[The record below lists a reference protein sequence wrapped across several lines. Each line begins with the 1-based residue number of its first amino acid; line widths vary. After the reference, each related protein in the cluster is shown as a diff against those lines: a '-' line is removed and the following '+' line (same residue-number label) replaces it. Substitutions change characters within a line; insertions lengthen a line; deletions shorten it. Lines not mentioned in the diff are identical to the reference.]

1 MKSIRKPLSL
11 LIAALLLGAAAAG
24 ATACSKTD
32 PNPPAVT
39 GADATTAATDAE
51 APPVTEPVTDAVT
64 APAGEEDTDAVT
76 TPETEE
82 ETQPEPEPAGFTVT
96 VDGNTAHVVTP
107 TGLSYDLTGY
117 DSIDVSTAAVT
128 YTQNLVVTLTSD
140 VIAESDNRFTLNYE
154 STQPLKLWVTYTEG
168 GEEDLFYL
176 EQGEHAFSA
185 VSKSFIRKRALEG
198 MTSLRLSTCTDQ
210 QTTFTLTDLSTEQV
224 DVPSMKTNA
233 TVFLE
238 NPRLKLG
245 ISLNWGGA
253 ISHLEDK
260 SCSVD
265 GLTNLVN
272 NFDEGRLIQQ
282 SYYGTFPF
290 EGGYEADGHYD
301 NRDWKY
307 NPVQGGDQYKNK
319 SRLVDFVISDN
330 EIYVKS
336 QPQDWA
342 LDNQITPS
350 YMENR
355 YILHEDYVEVKNRF
369 TDFSGWEHPYGA
381 QELPAFYTVSYL
393 GDYVCYEGV
402 RPWTGDELSYYH
414 DLGFWGSSNEGEP
427 IANTHYRKSNSETWC
442 AWYNAQDDFGMG
454 IYVPNI
460 DTYLGGRLLYNGT
473 KEANGGPCNYVSAS
487 RTVKLVS
494 FESLEYDYLLATGSV
509 AQIRETFTA
518 HKDFSSNPD
527 LNGDRFGKPQRYPDE
542 VGDMISLDFSNQD
555 TCTVLMGEHDEAE
568 QAMKLVID
576 GNGAD
581 PQLMIDYTL
590 APSTYTAEDY
600 SSIEITYMCPTSNSR
615 ETNFMELFL
624 MTGDIKTATG
634 GKSTGGTI
642 YADGQYHT
650 LTLNLS
656 ELSFWTGDIHAIR
669 LDYFGAAV
677 DGDTIYL
684 KSIILK

>member
-1 MKSIRKPLSL
+1 MKSTRKLT
-11 LIAALLLGAAAAG
+11 ALLLAALML
-24 ATACSKTD
+24 
-32 PNPPAVT
+32 T
-39 GADATTAATDAE
+39 GAVACTGKGDETATTEEQNT
-51 APPVTEPVTDAVT
+51 PPVVTTSEALEETAPETEPETEPV
-64 APAGEEDTDAVT
+64 
-76 TPETEE
+76 
-82 ETQPEPEPAGFTVT
+82 GFTVT
-96 VDGNTAHVVTP
+96 TDGNTAHVVTP

-117 DSIDVSTAAVT
+117 DSIDVATAAVT
-128 YTQNLVVTLTSD
+128 YTQNLVVTLTSEMN
-140 VIAESDNRFTLNYE
+140 ATSCNRFTLRYE

-185 VSKSFIRKRALEG
+185 VSKSFIRKRGLEG
-198 MTSLRLSTCTDQ
+198 MTSFRLSTCTGEPA
-210 QTTFTLTDLSTEQV
+210 TFTLTDVSTEQIE
-224 DVPSMKTNA
+224 VPSVKSNA

-238 NPRLKLG
+238 NQRLKLG
-245 ISLNWGGA
+245 ICLNWGGA

-260 SCSVD
+260 SCPVD

-290 EGGYEADGHYD
+290 AGGYEADGHYD

-319 SRLVDFVISDN
+319 SRLVDFVLSDN

-393 GDYVCYEGV
+393 GDYVCYEGI
-402 RPWTGDELSYYH
+402 RPWTGDELSHYH
-414 DLGFWGSSNEGEP
+414 DLGFWGSSNAGEP
-427 IANTHYRKSNSETWC
+427 VASTHYRKSNSETWC

-473 KEANGGPCNYVSAS
+473 KEASGGPCNYVSAS
-487 RTVKLVS
+487 RTLKLVS
-494 FESLEYDYLLATGSV
+494 YESLEYDYLLATGSV
-509 AQIRETFTA
+509 AQIRETFAA

-527 LNGDRFGKPQRYPDE
+527 LNDDRFGRTERFPDE
-542 VGDMISLDFSNQD
+542 VGDMISLDFSSRD
-555 TCTVLMGEHDEAE
+555 TCTILMGEHDEAE
-568 QAMKLVID
+568 GAMRLVID
-576 GNGAD
+576 GNGSD

-590 APSTYTAEDY
+590 APTAYTAEDY
-600 SSIEITYMCPTSNSR
+600 TAIEITYMCPASNSW
-615 ETNFMELFL
+615 ETNYMELFL
-624 MTGDIKTATG
+624 MTGEVKTATG
-634 GKSTGGTI
+634 GKSTGGTV
-642 YADGQYHT
+642 YADGRYHT

-656 ELSFWTGDIHAIR
+656 ELSFWTGNIHGIR
-669 LDYFGAAV
+669 LDYFGSAA
-677 DGDTIYL
+677 DGDTIYI
-684 KSIILK
+684 KSITLK

>member
-1 MKSIRKPLSL
+1 
-11 LIAALLLGAAAAG
+11 
-24 ATACSKTD
+24 
-32 PNPPAVT
+32 
-39 GADATTAATDAE
+39 
-51 APPVTEPVTDAVT
+51 
-64 APAGEEDTDAVT
+64 
-76 TPETEE
+76 
-82 ETQPEPEPAGFTVT
+82 
-96 VDGNTAHVVTP
+96 
-107 TGLSYDLTGY
+107 LSYDLAGY
-117 DSIDVSTAAVT
+117 DSIDSATGSVT
-128 YTQNLVVTLTSD
+128 FSGELTVTMTDEALNTKF
-140 VIAESDNRFTLNYE
+140 NRFTMDYT
-154 STQPLKLWVTYTEG
+154 SDQPLQIALSVGSTEK
-168 GEEDLFYL
+168 DSYFL
-176 EQGEHAFSA
+176 EAGDDTFSA
-185 VSKSFIRKRALEG
+185 VVPDFLEG
-198 MTSLRLSTCTDQ
+198 RHRRRLSAMTVAACTEET
-210 QTTFTLTDLSTEQV
+210 TTFTLTDISIEQT
-224 DVPSMKTNA
+224 DVPSLAANA

-238 NPRLKLG
+238 TQRLKLG
-245 ISLNWGGA
+245 ISLGWGGA

-260 SCSVD
+260 SCSID

-272 NFDEGRLIQQ
+272 TFDEGRLIQQ

-319 SRLVDFVISDN
+319 SRLIDFVISEN
-330 EIYVKS
+330 EIYVKA

-342 LDNQITPS
+342 LDGQITPS

-369 TDFSGWEHPYGA
+369 TDYSGWEHPYGD

-393 GDYVCYEGV
+393 GDYVCYEGI

-414 DLGFWGSSNEGEP
+414 DLGFWGSSNAGEP
-427 IANTHYRKSNSETWC
+427 IARTHYRKSNTETWC

-460 DTYLGGRLLYNGT
+460 DTYLGGRLLYDGT
-473 KEANGGPCNYVSAS
+473 KEASGGPCNYISAS
-487 RTVKLVS
+487 RAVKLVS

-509 AQIRETFTA
+509 AQIREIFTA
-518 HKDFSSNPD
+518 HKDFSTNPD
-527 LNGDRFGKPQRYPDE
+527 LNDDRFGKTKRFPDE
-542 VGDMISLDFSNQD
+542 VGDMIRLDFSNQD
-555 TCTVLMGEHDEAE
+555 TCTVLMGEHDVVE

-576 GNGAD
+576 GNGSD

-590 APSTYTAEDY
+590 APTTYTAEDY

-615 ETNFMELFL
+615 ETNYMELFL

-634 GKSTGGTI
+634 GKSIGGTI

-656 ELSFWTGDIHAIR
+656 ELSFWTGDIHGIR
-669 LDYFGAAV
+669 LDYFGAAD
-677 DGDTIYL
+677 DGDTIFI
-684 KSIILK
+684 KSITLQ